1 MPDLIRSHVK
11 TMAREA
17 SLQGGGDLP
26 SGATF
31 RTWWVRFLE
40 MADVRPGARVL
51 DIAWKTSSMALHL
64 LRMVEPGGRIVCLS
78 FSEEQMERLRAE
90 ARRFGLAVEGK
101 IEWRVAT
108 LPQLPFEDAQFDV
121 INCAAGVRHLQVPL
135 LAREAY
141 RVLAERGRLVLT
153 ERLLS
158 GTPRDRLFVSVRR
171 AFYRYVRRD
180 PEEAAAVFY
189 TADHLAELLQQAGF
203 AQIFIRGLERPRFG
217 GSLVLSLVRAW
228 KGAEG

>member
-1 MPDLIRSHVK
+1 MPDLTRPHVK
-11 TMAREA
+11 AMTREDP
-17 SLQGGGDLP
+17 LQGGGDLS
-26 SGATF
+26 SGAAF

-40 MADVRPGARVL
+40 MADIRPGARVL
-51 DIAWKTSSMALHL
+51 DIAWRASSMALHL
-64 LRMVEPGGRIVCLS
+64 LRMVEPGGKIVCLS

-90 ARRFGLAVEGK
+90 ARRFGLAVESK

-108 LPQLPFEDAQFDV
+108 PAQLPFEDRQFDV
-121 INCAAGVRHLQVPL
+121 INCAAGVRHLHL
-135 LAREAY
+135 SEFAREAH

-171 AFYRYVRRD
+171 AFYRYIRRD

-203 AQIFIRGLERPRFG
+203 AQVFIRGLERPRFG
-217 GSLVLSLVRAW
+217 GFPILSLVRAW
-228 KGAEG
+228 KGVEG